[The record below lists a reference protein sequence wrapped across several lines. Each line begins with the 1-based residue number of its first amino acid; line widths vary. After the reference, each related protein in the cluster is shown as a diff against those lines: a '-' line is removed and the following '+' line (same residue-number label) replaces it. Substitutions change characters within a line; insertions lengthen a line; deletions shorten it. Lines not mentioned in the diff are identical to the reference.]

1 MLFDFLS
8 YLYSITY
15 CVNFTNEKRNRIRK
29 LLNNIIARLCLSVTR
44 MLRNT
49 IDYPNSPLVEGN
61 GVIVSLTSFPKR
73 FPDLKYT
80 LRTILRQSVR
90 PEKIVVNL
98 TVQECPNGFNDIP
111 DYLKEFIELGVEYR
125 FRPKNI
131 KPHCKYFFI
140 MQEYINTDKLI
151 VTMDDD
157 ILYRSNVIESLLA
170 LHESNPD
177 CICARIVR
185 RISFKDGVPISYEN
199 WDIYN
204 PYRKGH
210 DLVAM
215 GFGSVLYPVGLF
227 RKSDLFN
234 FERIYRL
241 CLNADDLWL
250 KANEVMLGV
259 PVVTG
264 AFETPDMALKSSS
277 ICNLSAENVQ
287 KSSND
292 IQWEAINAE
301 LDIYSRIILSLN
313 R

>member
-204 PYRKGH
+204 
-210 DLVAM
+210 
-215 GFGSVLYPVGLF
+215 
-227 RKSDLFN
+227 
-234 FERIYRL
+234 RITHCLPRNQCYMSRNIYNLYRL
-241 CLNADDLWL
+241 L
-250 KANEVMLGV
+250 
-259 PVVTG
+259 
-264 AFETPDMALKSSS
+264 
-277 ICNLSAENVQ
+277 
-287 KSSND
+287 
-292 IQWEAINAE
+292 
-301 LDIYSRIILSLN
+301 
-313 R
+313 